1 MGLCAIFMEKNS
13 LKINASLNQN
23 IALSPLLQ
31 QCIKLLQ
38 LSYLELNT
46 EIQTIYERNPFLE
59 IEKQYPQEESLE
71 NLFTDE
77 YGFNN
82 DPFDND
88 SSIKNNDIDGNN
100 SPLLFDDNS
109 KRSKETLDNKYLSH
123 DTLYKNI
130 PANEHLSLQELKYSE
145 NLRSYLLW
153 QLDMSP
159 LKGMDKEIALNIIYS
174 LNEDGFLVEN
184 EDDILNNLK
193 YKYKDITKK
202 DIAAILKLIQHYD
215 PSGIGSHNLQEFLL
229 IQIDELSDSYEID
242 IAKKIIKYEFNNFSK
257 LNRANLLKKYKLSEK
272 NLNKIL
278 NIIKNLKTKPIED
291 TYKEKN
297 DIIIPDILVIKDRL
311 GNYNVELNQQLIP
324 NIKINL
330 TYKKYADTAK
340 DIKSKEYFEN
350 NLKEADLFIKSLKM
364 RNETILKVSKCIVDH
379 QHDFMEYGEKA
390 MHPLILKDIASEIN
404 MHESSI
410 SRITN
415 KKYMLTP
422 KGIFELKY
430 FFSSSLN
437 TEEGKETSSTAI
449 KSKIKFLIS
458 NEDPHKPLSDNNIAE
473 ILKKDG
479 LVISRRTIA
488 KYRESLR
495 IATSSQRKQLL

>member
-130 PANEHLSLQELKYSE
+130 PANEHLSLQELKYPE

-291 TYKEKN
+291 TYK
-297 DIIIPDILVIKDRL
+297 
-311 GNYNVELNQQLIP
+311 
-324 NIKINL
+324 
-330 TYKKYADTAK
+330 KKT
-340 DIKSKEYFEN
+340 I
-350 NLKEADLFIKSLKM
+350 SL
-364 RNETILKVSKCIVDH
+364 
-379 QHDFMEYGEKA
+379 
-390 MHPLILKDIASEIN
+390 
-404 MHESSI
+404 
-410 SRITN
+410 
-415 KKYMLTP
+415 
-422 KGIFELKY
+422 
-430 FFSSSLN
+430 
-437 TEEGKETSSTAI
+437 
-449 KSKIKFLIS
+449 FLIS
-458 NEDPHKPLSDNNIAE
+458 
-473 ILKKDG
+473 
-479 LVISRRTIA
+479 
-488 KYRESLR
+488 
-495 IATSSQRKQLL
+495 

>member
-1 MGLCAIFMEKNS
+1 MEKNS

-130 PANEHLSLQELKYSE
+130 PANEHLSLQELKYPE

-215 PSGIGSHNLQEFLL
+215 PSGIGSHNFQEFLL
-229 IQIDELSDSYEID
+229 IQIDELSDSY
-242 IAKKIIKYEFNNFSK
+242 
-257 LNRANLLKKYKLSEK
+257 
-272 NLNKIL
+272 
-278 NIIKNLKTKPIED
+278 
-291 TYKEKN
+291 
-297 DIIIPDILVIKDRL
+297 
-311 GNYNVELNQQLIP
+311 
-324 NIKINL
+324 
-330 TYKKYADTAK
+330 
-340 DIKSKEYFEN
+340 
-350 NLKEADLFIKSLKM
+350 
-364 RNETILKVSKCIVDH
+364 
-379 QHDFMEYGEKA
+379 
-390 MHPLILKDIASEIN
+390 
-404 MHESSI
+404 
-410 SRITN
+410 
-415 KKYMLTP
+415 
-422 KGIFELKY
+422 
-430 FFSSSLN
+430 
-437 TEEGKETSSTAI
+437 
-449 KSKIKFLIS
+449 
-458 NEDPHKPLSDNNIAE
+458 
-473 ILKKDG
+473 
-479 LVISRRTIA
+479 
-488 KYRESLR
+488 
-495 IATSSQRKQLL
+495 